1 MSDISE
7 IIQEE
12 QRKTVLLTMEVDE
25 QNYQNT
31 KEKEEEM
38 QACLV

>member
-7 IIQEE
+7 MIQEE

-25 QNYQNT
+25 QNYQNA